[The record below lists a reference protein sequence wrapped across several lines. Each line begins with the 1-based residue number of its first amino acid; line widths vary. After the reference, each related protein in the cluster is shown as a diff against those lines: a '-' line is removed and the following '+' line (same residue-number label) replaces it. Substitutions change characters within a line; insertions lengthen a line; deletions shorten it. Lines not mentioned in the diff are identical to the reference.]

1 MNSGL
6 CESLQHALTIYPE
19 LLTSI
24 NLTDNGINDN
34 DLAKVFKGL
43 AKLISLKKIV
53 IKKNIFNAE
62 SCEELTKILAKP
74 VPNNVEEL
82 RLISNR
88 TGSFITSQLCDSLMN
103 NCFLRKL
110 ALVQAELSD

>member
-1 MNSGL
+1 M
-6 CESLQHALTIYPE
+6 TIYPE

-24 NLTDNGINDN
+24 NLTDNGINDT

-43 AKLISLKKIV
+43 SKLISLKKIV
-53 IKKNIFNAE
+53 IKHNIFNAE
-62 SCEELTKILAKP
+62 SCEALKELLAKS

-88 TGSFITSQLCDSLMN
+88 TGALITSQLCDSLIE

-110 ALVQAELSD
+110 ALVQAEL